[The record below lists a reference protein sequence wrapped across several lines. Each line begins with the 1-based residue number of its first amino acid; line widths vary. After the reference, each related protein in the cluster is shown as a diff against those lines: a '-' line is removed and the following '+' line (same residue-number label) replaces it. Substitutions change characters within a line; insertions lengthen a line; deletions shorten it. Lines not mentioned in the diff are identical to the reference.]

1 MDQRSDTEHRLDA
14 APGHHDVKPAIGEA
28 GKTQSWL
35 DRMRRRRRQ
44 VLVVTALI
52 VAGIVGTVTYW
63 HNTSGF
69 ESTDDA
75 FVDARTVSIS
85 AQVGAAIVDVPVTDN
100 QLVEAGTVLVRLDD
114 RDFRAQVDQATA
126 QVDQP
131 KANMANIDAQ
141 VAAQQA
147 RIEQAEKQTAQS
159 QAALT
164 FAQQQEHRYT
174 ALVKTGAGT
183 VEQAQQYAS
192 NLLQAQANC
201 AAAQANAIATRKQ
214 LPVLKAQR
222 EVAQAQLEQARAAL
236 EQADAN
242 LSRTSITAPVAGR
255 VTRLT
260 AAKGNYAA
268 VGQALMMFVPRDVW
282 VTANFKETQLLSVR
296 PGDPVDI
303 RIDTYPHRIFK
314 GHVDSIQAFQ
324 PAAGGERHR
333 QFRQDR
339 AARAGED
346 RVRRAA
352 RRTARPRH
360 VGGDRRSGPNNRTA
374 PGVAISE
381 PLGGGDRSPW
391 LIAVVVYLSGR

>member
-1 MDQRSDTEHRLDA
+1 MDQRTDTEHRLDA
-14 APGHHDVKPAIGEA
+14 APGHDINPAIGEA
-28 GKTQSWL
+28 RKTQPWL

-44 VLVVTALI
+44 VLVITALI
-52 VAGIVGTVTYW
+52 IAAIVGTVAYW
-63 HNTSGF
+63 LNASGY
-69 ESTDDA
+69 ELTDDA
-75 FVDARTVSIS
+75 FIDARTVSVS

-126 QVDQP
+126 QVDQA

-147 RIEQAEKQTAQS
+147 RIDQADKQTAQS

-164 FAQQQEHRYT
+164 FAQQQEKRYT
-174 ALVKTGAGT
+174 SLVKTGAGT

-192 NLLQAQANC
+192 NLLQAQANY
-201 AAAQANAIATRKQ
+201 AAAQANAVATEKQ
-214 LPVLKAQR
+214 LPVLTAQR
-222 EVAQAQLEQARAAL
+222 ETAQAQMEQARAAL

-242 LSRTSITAPVAGR
+242 LSRTSIIAPVAGR

-303 RIDTYPHRIFK
+303 RIDTYPHRTFK
-314 GHVDSIQAFQ
+314 GHVDSIQAGSGTAFSLL
-324 PAAGGERHR
+324 PAENATGNYVKIV
-333 QFRQDR
+333 Q
-339 AARAGED
+339 
-346 RVRRAA
+346 RVPVKIVFDEPPDVLLGPGMSVVPTV
-352 RRTARPRH
+352 RTK
-360 VGGDRRSGPNNRTA
+360 
-374 PGVAISE
+374 
-381 PLGGGDRSPW
+381 
-391 LIAVVVYLSGR
+391 

>member
-85 AQVGAAIVDVPVTDN
+85 ARVGAAIVDVPATDN
-100 QLVEAGTVLVRLDD
+100 QMVEAGTVLVRLDD

-201 AAAQANAIATRKQ
+201 AAAPANAIATRKQ

-268 VGQALMMFVPRDVW
+268 VGPALMMFVPRDVW

-314 GHVDSIQAFQ
+314 GHVDSIQAGSGTAFSLL
-324 PAAGGERHR
+324 PAENATGNFVKIV
-333 QFRQDR
+333 Q
-339 AARAGED
+339 
-346 RVRRAA
+346 RVPVKILFDEPPDVLLGPGMSVVPTV
-352 RRTARPRH
+352 RTK
-360 VGGDRRSGPNNRTA
+360 
-374 PGVAISE
+374 
-381 PLGGGDRSPW
+381 
-391 LIAVVVYLSGR
+391 